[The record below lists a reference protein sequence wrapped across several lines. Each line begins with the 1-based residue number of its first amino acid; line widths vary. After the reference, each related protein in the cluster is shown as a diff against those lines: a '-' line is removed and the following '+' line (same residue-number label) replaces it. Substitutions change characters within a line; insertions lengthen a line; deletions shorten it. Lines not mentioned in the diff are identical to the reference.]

1 MKPAVPVDRDALA
14 SKAADVG
21 PAASARRER
30 GGEKEG
36 VGSDGLTAKGLEL
49 ESRWV
54 GRTRDTYLFMCFLR
68 KGSRPLI
75 PMLAVPDRAL
85 PKKPEARESESSSQN
100 QKHRPVSLAPASLGT
115 RRFAAALELCGWSPS
130 ASRTAVTHPGV
141 SLGFTSDV
149 THRAPSSSPGV
160 PVVVPRRARPPS
172 ARPPSSSS
180 LGVPVPRRARR
191 PRPRSPPRL
200 SIL

>member
-85 PKKPEARESESSSQN
+85 PKNPRQDKAGERGSSHPQH
-100 QKHRPVSLAPASLGT
+100 HRDA
-115 RRFAAALELCGWSPS
+115 
-130 ASRTAVTHPGV
+130 
-141 SLGFTSDV
+141 
-149 THRAPSSSPGV
+149 
-160 PVVVPRRARPPS
+160 
-172 ARPPSSSS
+172 
-180 LGVPVPRRARR
+180 
-191 PRPRSPPRL
+191 PRL
-200 SIL
+200 ILVHSSHKSLVALLTSLLLGCWRSLRFSRLPALSPNSPFARGAE